1 MLKIETDN
9 IYLRFMEASDMPII
23 APAVTGVWRNNALP
37 TESDQKYFY
46 YKANVQNNTFPT
58 TETVLGAT
66 KIGHFNFT
74 ICLKS
79 TDAPIGFCVT
89 RYVGKS
95 IEQKMTALI
104 PAQRGNEYYTESAIA
119 RHRFYYDT
127 LQAEDSSIIIP
138 TGSSTINT
146 SAGDQSDILDSLYT
160 TNENVYTLEQGEYRV
175 SKITKDQW
183 TTWLN
188 SSGKTDLSYNL
199 TWS

>member
-9 IYLRFMEASDMPII
+9 IYLRFMAETDMPII
-23 APAVTGVWRNNALP
+23 APAVTGVWKNDALP
-37 TESDQKYFY
+37 TENDQKYFY
-46 YKANVQNNTFPT
+46 YQANVQNQQFPT
-58 TETVLGAT
+58 TETVLDGS
-66 KIGHFNFT
+66 KFGWLNFT

-79 TDAPIGFCVT
+79 NDAPIGYCLT
-89 RYVGKS
+89 WYTGKS

-104 PAQRGNEYYTESAIA
+104 PSQRGQKYYTESTIA

-146 SAGDQSDILDSLYT
+146 SVRQTLDSLYT
-160 TNENVYTLEQGEYRV
+160 NNENVYTIEQGEYRV
-175 SKITKDQW
+175 SKITKDDW

-188 SSGKTDLSYNL
+188 GSDKKSLTYNL
-199 TWS
+199 TWN

>member
-1 MLKIETDN
+1 MLKIETDS
-9 IYLRFMEASDMPII
+9 IYLRLLAESDMPII
-23 APAVTGVWRNNALP
+23 APAMTGVFQSDALP
-37 TESDQKYFY
+37 TEADQKYFY
-46 YKANVQNNTFPT
+46 YKANVQNNTFPA
-58 TETVLGAT
+58 TETVLGDT

-79 TDAPIGFCVT
+79 TDAPIGFCIT

-104 PAQRGNEYYTESAIA
+104 PAQRGKKYYTESTIA

-127 LQAEDSSIIIP
+127 LEAEDSTIIIP
-138 TGSSTINT
+138 TSASTINT
-146 SAGDQSDILDSLYT
+146 SVRQTLDSLYT
-160 TNENVYTLEQGEYRV
+160 INEKVYTLEQGEYRV

>member
-1 MLKIETDN
+1 MLKIETDS
-9 IYLRFMEASDMPII
+9 IYLRLLAESDMPII
-23 APAVTGVWRNNALP
+23 APAMTGVFQSDALP

-46 YKANVQNNTFPT
+46 YKANVQNNTFPA
-58 TETVLGAT
+58 TETVLGDT

-79 TDAPIGFCVT
+79 TDAPIGFCIT

-104 PAQRGNEYYTESAIA
+104 PAQRGKKYYTESTIA

-127 LQAEDSSIIIP
+127 LEAEDSTIIIP
-138 TGSSTINT
+138 TSASTINT
-146 SAGDQSDILDSLYT
+146 SVRQTLDSLYT
-160 TNENVYTLEQGEYRV
+160 TNEKVYTLEQGEYRV

-188 SSGKTDLSYNL
+188 SSDKKDLSYNL

>member
-1 MLKIETDN
+1 MLKIETDS
-9 IYLRFMEASDMPII
+9 IYLRLLAESDMPII
-23 APAVTGVWRNNALP
+23 APAMTGVFQSDALP

-46 YKANVQNNTFPT
+46 YKANVQNNTFPA
-58 TETVLGAT
+58 TETVLGDT

-79 TDAPIGFCVT
+79 TDAPIGFCIT

-104 PAQRGNEYYTESAIA
+104 PAQRGKKYYTESTIA

-127 LQAEDSSIIIP
+127 LEAEDSTIIIP
-138 TGSSTINT
+138 TSASTINT
-146 SAGDQSDILDSLYT
+146 SVRQTLDSLYT
-160 TNENVYTLEQGEYRV
+160 INEKVYTLEQGEYRV

-188 SSGKTDLSYNL
+188 SSDKKDLSYNL

>member
-1 MLKIETDN
+1 MLKIETDS
-9 IYLRFMEASDMPII
+9 IYLRLLAESDMPII
-23 APAVTGVWRNNALP
+23 APAMTGVFQSDALP
-37 TESDQKYFY
+37 TEADQKYFY
-46 YKANVQNNTFPT
+46 YKANVQNNTFPA
-58 TETVLGAT
+58 TETVLGDT

-79 TDAPIGFCVT
+79 TDAPIGFCIT

-104 PAQRGNEYYTESAIA
+104 PAQRGKKYYTESTIA

-127 LQAEDSSIIIP
+127 LEAEDSTIIIP
-138 TGSSTINT
+138 TSASTINT
-146 SAGDQSDILDSLYT
+146 SVRQTLDSLYT

>member
-1 MLKIETDN
+1 MLKIQSDN
-9 IYLRFMEASDMPII
+9 IYLRFLAETDMPII
-23 APAVTGVWRNNALP
+23 ATAMTGVFASDALP
-37 TESDQKYFY
+37 TDTDQKYFF

-58 TETVLGAT
+58 TETVLGDT

-79 TDAPIGFCVT
+79 DDSPIGFCIT

-95 IEQKMTALI
+95 IEQKMTAII
-104 PAQRGNEYYTESAIA
+104 PAQRDKKYYTESTIA

-127 LQAEDSSIIIP
+127 LKAEDSSIIIP
-138 TGSSTINT
+138 TSNTGTNT
-146 SAGDQSDILDSLYT
+146 SVRQTLDSLYQ
-160 TNENVYTLEQGEYRV
+160 TNENVYTIEQGEYRKA
-175 SKITKDQW
+175 KITKNEW

-188 SSGKTDLSYNL
+188 SSSKKDLSYSL